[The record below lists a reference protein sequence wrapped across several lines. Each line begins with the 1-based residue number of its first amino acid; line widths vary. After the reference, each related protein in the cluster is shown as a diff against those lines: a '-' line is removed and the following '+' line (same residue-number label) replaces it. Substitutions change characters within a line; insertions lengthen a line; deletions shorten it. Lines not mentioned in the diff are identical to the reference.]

1 MFSLFNTP
9 SWFNDYDL
17 VFNII
22 TFLITFLVTAY
33 SYKIYKVSKERKYA
47 YFSLSFLLISF
58 AFVVKI
64 VLLAVSF
71 YSSPNQLAEYTLSPI
86 TGGSVVYGDLLYRA
100 AYFLHMASTLGAW
113 LLIFFISQKSRAR
126 LSKFYEVA
134 QIALFI
140 YLITLISVVSNFKY
154 TVFYLTAAV
163 ILGMVV
169 LNYYKN
175 YLNKNKNKNALL
187 VMVAFLLIL
196 LGQFF
201 FIFVFVNNTLY
212 LFGELFLLLG
222 FLLIFY
228 VYRKVVNK

>member
-17 VFNII
+17 VFNVI

-33 SYKIYKVSKERKYA
+33 SYKIYKISKERKYA

-58 AFVVKI
+58 AFILKI
-64 VLLAVSF
+64 VLLAVSS
-71 YSSPNQLAEYTLSPI
+71 YSSPNQLADYTLSPI

-140 YLITLISVVSNFKY
+140 YLITLISVVSSFKY

-163 ILGMVV
+163 ILGMIV

-175 YLNKNKNKNALL
+175 YLNKKRNMNAFL

-201 FIFVFVNNTLY
+201 FIFVFISNTLY
-212 LFGELFLLLG
+212 LFGELSLLIG